1 MKMKYDCD
9 LISDLLPLYKD
20 DICSPSSKK
29 IVEEHLSECSSCKK
43 LLADMSDVT
52 IDEEIVK
59 ERNEVINT
67 QAKFFKRKSALA
79 GSIIGLIF
87 SIPILVCLIVNLATG
102 AGLTWFFIVLAGIL
116 VAASLIIVPL
126 MVPENKMFTTMAAF
140 TGSVLLLLGII
151 AIYTRGSWF
160 LVAASSTLFGLTM
173 LFAPFIVCRRPV
185 NAYVKNNKGLAIM
198 SAYTVTFIFMM
209 LCIGLH
215 VGIKAFIPMAF
226 AISMPLV
233 ATCWAVFA
241 IIRYLRFNAC
251 AKTGLC
257 IASAGVMSGLIS
269 QLANTA
275 AVAASNTGVTYSTS
289 SLPLM
294 LSIGGVGILIAGIGF
309 LIGMFKGGKK
319 NENK

>member
-1 MKMKYDCD
+1 MKYNCD

-20 DICSPSSKK
+20 DICSGATKK
-29 IVEEHLSECSSCKK
+29 IVEEHLAECPECRKM
-43 LLADMSDVT
+43 LADMSDVT
-52 IDEEIVK
+52 IDEKIVK
-59 ERNEVINT
+59 EKDEVINS
-67 QAKFFKRKSALA
+67 QAKFFKRKSAFA

-173 LFAPFIVCRRPV
+173 LFAPFIAFRRPV
-185 NAYVKNNKGLAIM
+185 NAYLKNHKGLAIM
-198 SAYTVTFIFMM
+198 SAYTVTFAFMM
-209 LCIGLH
+209 FCIGLYT
-215 VGIKAFIPMAF
+215 GMKTFAPMAF
-226 AISMPLV
+226 AVAMPLV
-233 ATCWAVFA
+233 AMCWAIFA

-251 AKTGLC
+251 TKVGLC
-257 IASAGVMSGLIS
+257 IISSGILSGVLSMLAGN
-269 QLANTA
+269 AEK
-275 AVAASNTGVTYSTS
+275 AVSNTGVSYSAPT
-289 SLPLM
+289 LPLM
-294 LSIGGVGILIAGIGF
+294 LSICSVGIIIAGIGF

>member
-1 MKMKYDCD
+1 MKYNCD

-20 DICSPSSKK
+20 DICSESTRK
-29 IVEEHLSECSSCKK
+29 IVEEHLGECPSCKK
-43 LLADMSDVT
+43 MFADMSDVT
-52 IDEEIVK
+52 IDENIAK
-59 ERNEVINT
+59 EKDEVINS
-67 QAKFFKRKSALA
+67 QAKFFKRKSAFA
-79 GSIIGLIF
+79 GSIIALIF
-87 SIPILVCLIVNLATG
+87 AIPILVCLIVNLATG
-102 AGLTWFFIVLAGIL
+102 KGLTWFFIVLAGIL

-126 MVPENKMFTTMAAF
+126 MVPENKMLTTIASF
-140 TGSVLLLLGII
+140 TGSVLLLLGVIC
-151 AIYTRGSWF
+151 IYTRGNWF

-173 LFAPFIVCRRPV
+173 LFAPFIACRRPV
-185 NAYVKNNKGLAIM
+185 NAYLKNSKGLAIM
-198 SAYTVTFIFMM
+198 SAYTITFAFMM
-209 LCIGLH
+209 FSIGLF
-215 VGIKAFIPMAF
+215 VGMKDFFPMAF

-257 IASAGVMSGLIS
+257 IASAGVMAGLIS

>member
-1 MKMKYDCD
+1 MKYNCD

-20 DICSPSSKK
+20 DICSEATKK
-29 IVEEHLSECSSCKK
+29 IVEEHLVECPECKK
-43 LLADMSDVT
+43 MLADMSDVT
-52 IDEEIVK
+52 IDEKIVK
-59 ERNEVINT
+59 EKDEVINS
-67 QAKFFKRKSALA
+67 QAKFFKRKSAFA
-79 GSIIGLIF
+79 GSIIALIF

-173 LFAPFIVCRRPV
+173 LFAPFIAFRRPV
-185 NAYVKNNKGLAIM
+185 NAYLKNHKGLAIM
-198 SAYTVTFIFMM
+198 SAYTVTFALMM
-209 LCIGLH
+209 FCIGLN
-215 VGIKAFIPMAF
+215 VGFKTFAPMAF

-233 ATCWAVFA
+233 GMCWAIFA

-251 AKTGLC
+251 AKVGLC
-257 IASAGVMSGLIS
+257 ITAVGVLSGVLSMLAGNAEKV
-269 QLANTA
+269 
-275 AVAASNTGVTYSTS
+275 VSNTGVSYSTPT
-289 SLPLM
+289 LPLM
-294 LSIGGVGILIAGIGF
+294 LSICGVGILIAGIGF
-309 LIGMFKGGKK
+309 LIGMFKGGRK

>member
-1 MKMKYDCD
+1 MF
-9 LISDLLPLYKD
+9 
-20 DICSPSSKK
+20 
-29 IVEEHLSECSSCKK
+29 
-43 LLADMSDVT
+43 ADMSDVT
-52 IDEEIVK
+52 IDENIAK
-59 ERNEVINT
+59 EKDEVINS
-67 QAKFFKRKSALA
+67 QAKFFKRKSAFA
-79 GSIIGLIF
+79 GSIIALIF
-87 SIPILVCLIVNLATG
+87 AIPILVCLIVNLATG
-102 AGLTWFFIVLAGIL
+102 KGLTWFFIVLAGIL

-126 MVPENKMFTTMAAF
+126 MVPENKMLTTIASF
-140 TGSVLLLLGII
+140 TGSVLLLLGVIC
-151 AIYTRGSWF
+151 IYTRGNWF

-173 LFAPFIVCRRPV
+173 LFAPFIACRRPV
-185 NAYVKNNKGLAIM
+185 NAYLKNSKGLAIM
-198 SAYTVTFIFMM
+198 SAYTITFAFMM
-209 LCIGLH
+209 FSIGLF
-215 VGIKAFIPMAF
+215 VGMKDFFPMAF

-257 IASAGVMSGLIS
+257 IASAGVMAGLIS

>member
-1 MKMKYDCD
+1 MKYNCD

-20 DICSPSSKK
+20 DICSEATKK
-29 IVEEHLSECSSCKK
+29 IVEEHLAECTECRKM
-43 LLADMSDVT
+43 LADMSDVT
-52 IDEEIVK
+52 IDEKIVK
-59 ERNEVINT
+59 EKDEVINS
-67 QAKFFKRKSALA
+67 QAKFFKRKSAFA

-173 LFAPFIVCRRPV
+173 LFAPFIAFRRPV
-185 NAYVKNNKGLAIM
+185 NAYLKNHKGLAIM
-198 SAYTVTFIFMM
+198 SAYTVTFAFMM
-209 LCIGLH
+209 FCIGLYT
-215 VGIKAFIPMAF
+215 GMKTFAPMAF
-226 AISMPLV
+226 AIAMPLV
-233 ATCWAVFA
+233 AMCWAFFA

-251 AKTGLC
+251 TKVGLC
-257 IASAGVMSGLIS
+257 IISSGILSGVLSMLAGN
-269 QLANTA
+269 AEK
-275 AVAASNTGVTYSTS
+275 AVSNTGVSYSAPT
-289 SLPLM
+289 LPLM
-294 LSIGGVGILIAGIGF
+294 LSICGVGILIAGIGF

>member
-1 MKMKYDCD
+1 MKYNCD

-20 DICSPSSKK
+20 DICSESTRK
-29 IVEEHLSECSSCKK
+29 IVEEHLGECPSCKK
-43 LLADMSDVT
+43 MFADMSDVT
-52 IDEEIVK
+52 IDENIAK
-59 ERNEVINT
+59 EKDEVINS
-67 QAKFFKRKSALA
+67 QAKFFKRKSAFA
-79 GSIIGLIF
+79 GSIIALIF
-87 SIPILVCLIVNLATG
+87 AIPILVCLIVNLATG

-173 LFAPFIVCRRPV
+173 LFAPFIACRRPV
-185 NAYVKNNKGLAIM
+185 NAYLKNSKGLAIM
-198 SAYTVTFIFMM
+198 SAYTITFAFMM
-209 LCIGLH
+209 FSIGLF
-215 VGIKAFIPMAF
+215 VGMKDFFPMAF

-257 IASAGVMSGLIS
+257 IVSAGVMAGLIS

-275 AVAASNTGVTYSTS
+275 AVAARNTGVTYSTS

>member
-1 MKMKYDCD
+1 MKYNCD

-20 DICSPSSKK
+20 DICSEATKK
-29 IVEEHLSECSSCKK
+29 IVEEHLAECKDCKK
-43 LLADMSDVT
+43 MFADMSDVT
-52 IDEEIVK
+52 IDENIAK
-59 ERNEVINT
+59 EKDEVINS
-67 QAKFFKRKSALA
+67 QAKFFKRKSAFA
-79 GSIIGLIF
+79 GSIIALIF
-87 SIPILVCLIVNLATG
+87 AIPILVCLIVNLATG
-102 AGLTWFFIVLAGIL
+102 NGLTWFFIVLAGIL

-126 MVPENKMFTTMAAF
+126 MVPENKMLTTMASF
-140 TGSVLLLLGII
+140 TGSVLLLLGVIC
-151 AIYTRGSWF
+151 IYTRGNWF

-173 LFAPFIVCRRPV
+173 LFAPFIACRRPV
-185 NAYVKNNKGLAIM
+185 NAYLKNSKGLAIM
-198 SAYTVTFIFMM
+198 SAYTITFVFMM
-209 LCIGLH
+209 FSIGLF
-215 VGIKAFIPMAF
+215 VGMKDFFPMAF

-257 IASAGVMSGLIS
+257 IASAGVMAGLIS

-275 AVAASNTGVTYSTS
+275 AVAARNTGVTYSTS